1 MSTIQDLLFKAGLDS
16 SNFNTGIDGMISKLG
31 KMAMAGLTIGA
42 VVGLLKNIGEEAI
55 KDETATYGLASA
67 VKGLKGATE
76 DNFIA
81 LNNWAEKTS
90 EMTGEHLPEM
100 KNQLQELVRLTGST
114 TLAEKSYMVALDMS
128 RSGLMDMDSAVKIVS
143 KAVNGHTAALAR
155 YGIQMDKNATSQEVL
170 NTLTK
175 KFGGGEDS
183 YLKTTAGQIQ
193 VAQNNFNLLENELGQ
208 VFLPVLGEA
217 ARAIAYFF
225 TQFTTQGRVVEEMQ
239 KHMALLSMEIKNST
253 DAMNLA
259 VAKGDTQAAFQLYN
273 RIKGLKMDLDNVKG
287 QLDKSGGAFGNTVD
301 LKQIYKNA
309 KAGPGDTGDTGG
321 GGGKVDDM
329 QKSADEMSAAFDKQR
344 DEQIKDEQNFNEI
357 IAALEKQRNEANL
370 DSTMGTLSKIREL
383 HAGHSK
389 VLFEITKGAGIA
401 EIGISTAQAIMKTL
415 AEGGMFAIPESI
427 AIGAVGAQQM
437 AAAASATFNP
447 GGAANGIFDFRA
459 PGNTEH
465 LVTTIGTGE
474 SILSAPQTQ
483 ALKQGIGGGGS
494 EYHVHIHTDNL
505 TDAGQ
510 ITKTQIL
517 PEIKKFIIQDR
528 GGQVSMADGSPNW

>member
-1 MSTIQDLLFKAGLDS
+1 
-16 SNFNTGIDGMISKLG
+16 
-31 KMAMAGLTIGA
+31 
-42 VVGLLKNIGEEAI
+42 
-55 KDETATYGLASA
+55 
-67 VKGLKGATE
+67 
-76 DNFIA
+76 
-81 LNNWAEKTS
+81 
-90 EMTGEHLPEM
+90 
-100 KNQLQELVRLTGST
+100 
-114 TLAEKSYMVALDMS
+114 
-128 RSGLMDMDSAVKIVS
+128 
-143 KAVNGHTAALAR
+143 
-155 YGIQMDKNATSQEVL
+155 MDKNATSQEVL

-217 ARAIAYFF
+217 AKAVAYFF
-225 TQFTTQGRVVEEMQ
+225 TQFTTQGRVVGEMQ
-239 KHMALLSMEIKNST
+239 KHMALLSTEIKNDT

-259 VAKGDTQAAFQLYN
+259 AAKGDTQTALQLYN
-273 RIKGLKMDLDNVKG
+273 RLKELKMESDNLKG
-287 QLDKSGGAFGNTVD
+287 QLDKSGGVFGNTVD

-329 QKSADEMSAAFDKQR
+329 QKSADEMSAAFDKQQ

-357 IAALEKQRNEANL
+357 IAALEKQRNKANL

-383 HAGHSK
+383 HTDHSK
-389 VLFEITKGAGIA
+389 ALFEITKGAGVA

-483 ALKQGIGGGGS
+483 TLKQGIGGGGS

>member
-16 SNFNTGIDGMISKLG
+16 SNFTTGIDGMISKLG
-31 KMAMAGLTIGA
+31 KMAVAGLTIGA
-42 VVGLLKNIGEEAI
+42 TVDLLKHIGEEAI

-114 TLAEKSYMVALDMS
+114 TLAEKSYMIALNIS
-128 RSGLMDMDSAVKIVS
+128 KSGLMDMDSAVKMVS
-143 KAVNGHTAALAR
+143 KAVNGHTEALAK
-155 YGIQMDKNATSQEVL
+155 YGIQVDKNASSQKIL
-170 NTLTK
+170 NALTK
-175 KFGGGEDS
+175 SFGGAEDS
-183 YLKTTAGQIQ
+183 YLKTAAGQIQ

-217 ARAIAYFF
+217 AKAVAYFF
-225 TQFTTQGRVVEEMQ
+225 TQFTTQGRVVGEMQ

-287 QLDKSGGAFGNTVD
+287 QLDKSGGVFGNTVD
-301 LKQIYKNA
+301 LKEIYKNA

-329 QKSADEMSAAFDKQR
+329 QKSADEMSAAFDKQQ

-389 VLFEITKGAGIA
+389 ALFEITKGAGIA

-483 ALKQGIGGGGS
+483 TLKQGIGGGGS

>member
-16 SNFNTGIDGMISKLG
+16 SNFNTGIDGMISNLG
-31 KMAMAGLTIGA
+31 KMATAGLTIGA

-143 KAVNGHTAALAR
+143 KAVNGHTEALAR

-217 ARAIAYFF
+217 AKAVAYFF
-225 TQFTTQGRVVEEMQ
+225 TQFTTQGRVVGEMQ
-239 KHMALLSMEIKNST
+239 KHMALLSTEIKNDT

-259 VAKGDTQAAFQLYN
+259 AAKGDTQTALQLYN
-273 RIKGLKMDLDNVKG
+273 RLKELKMESDNLKG
-287 QLDKSGGAFGNTVD
+287 QLDKSGGVFGNTVD

-329 QKSADEMSAAFDKQR
+329 QKSADEMSATFDKQW
-344 DEQIKDEQNFNEI
+344 DAQIKDEQNFNEI

-383 HAGHSK
+383 HTGHSK
-389 VLFEITKGAGIA
+389 ALFEITKGAGIA

-483 ALKQGIGGGGS
+483 TLKQGIGGGGS

>member
-1 MSTIQDLLFKAGLDS
+1 MSIIQDLLFKAGLDS
-16 SNFNTGIDGMISKLG
+16 SNFTTGIDGMISKLG
-31 KMAMAGLTIGA
+31 KMAAAGLTIGA

-239 KHMALLSMEIKNST
+239 KHMALLSMEIKNDT

-259 VAKGDTQAAFQLYN
+259 VAKGDTQTAFQLYN

-321 GGGKVDDM
+321 GGGKVGKDG
-329 QKSADEMSAAFDKQR
+329 
-344 DEQIKDEQNFNEI
+344 QIKDEQNFNEN

>member
-1 MSTIQDLLFKAGLDS
+1 
-16 SNFNTGIDGMISKLG
+16 
-31 KMAMAGLTIGA
+31 
-42 VVGLLKNIGEEAI
+42 
-55 KDETATYGLASA
+55 
-67 VKGLKGATE
+67 
-76 DNFIA
+76 
-81 LNNWAEKTS
+81 
-90 EMTGEHLPEM
+90 
-100 KNQLQELVRLTGST
+100 
-114 TLAEKSYMVALDMS
+114 
-128 RSGLMDMDSAVKIVS
+128 
-143 KAVNGHTAALAR
+143 
-155 YGIQMDKNATSQEVL
+155 
-170 NTLTK
+170 LTK

-193 VAQNNFNLLENELGQ
+193 VAQNNFNLLEKELGQ

-217 ARAIAYFF
+217 AKAVAYFF
-225 TQFTTQGRVVEEMQ
+225 TQFTTQGRVVGEMQ

-287 QLDKSGGAFGNTVD
+287 QLDKSGGVFGNTVD

-321 GGGKVDDM
+321 GGGKVGKDG
-329 QKSADEMSAAFDKQR
+329 
-344 DEQIKDEQNFNEI
+344 QIKDEQNFNEN

>member
-16 SNFNTGIDGMISKLG
+16 SNFTTGIDGMISKLG

-42 VVGLLKNIGEEAI
+42 TVDLLKHIGEEAI

-100 KNQLQELVRLTGST
+100 KNQLQQLVRLTGST

-217 ARAIAYFF
+217 AKAVAYFF
-225 TQFTTQGRVVEEMQ
+225 TQFTTQGRVVGEMQ
-239 KHMALLSMEIKNST
+239 KHMALLSTEIKNDT

-259 VAKGDTQAAFQLYN
+259 AAKGDTQTALQLYN
-273 RIKGLKMDLDNVKG
+273 RLKELKMESDNLKG
-287 QLDKSGGAFGNTVD
+287 QLDKSGGVFGNTVD

-309 KAGPGDTGDTGG
+309 KAGSDDTGDTGG
-321 GGGKVDDM
+321 GGGK
-329 QKSADEMSAAFDKQR
+329 
-344 DEQIKDEQNFNEI
+344 DEQIKDEQNFNES

-383 HAGHSK
+383 HADHSK
-389 VLFEITKGAGIA
+389 ALFEITKGAGIA